1 MNPLISKERYFLQFL
16 ANADRKQEKLIMKI
30 MTKAQMT
37 VVCSIIYNALHGT
50 FSLKQSLV
58 DSLRTYKAQ
67 LRKIVDKT
75 IAISTRKALM
85 VLRAHD
91 IAV

>member
-16 ANADRKQEKLIMKI
+16 ANADRKQMKI

-58 DSLRTYKAQ
+58 DSL
-67 LRKIVDKT
+67 
-75 IAISTRKALM
+75 
-85 VLRAHD
+85 
-91 IAV
+91 